1 MSMFSLSAVSLAHLF
16 PVSLCTKVLV
26 IPCLCLDEF
35 AVILKFELC
44 FKIPFLYPVSL
55 RIRLKSAKLAHRAPV
70 FVPLI
75 VRSGS
80 PGCTQICH
88 RLFRTISSSQNSAF
102 VLYASCLCNM
112 FLFFFLPKSP
122 FSLPAPLLCSQFP
135 LTFKLIQRYF
145 LWMRITLDLLGWV
158 LWPSFVLLQ
167 QVGKTLSDLLPSCV
181 AFLLEEGKYFVSTSL
196 RLTAPRGKILSAC

>member
-1 MSMFSLSAVSLAHLF
+1 MFSLPAVSLAHLF
-16 PVSLCTKVLV
+16 LVSLCTKVLV
-26 IPCLCLDEF
+26 ILCLCLDEF

-112 FLFFFLPKSP
+112 FLFFPTQITILSTCPSP
-122 FSLPAPLLCSQFP
+122 LQPVP
-135 LTFKLIQRYF
+135 THIQ
-145 LWMRITLDLLGWV
+145 TH
-158 LWPSFVLLQ
+158 SA
-167 QVGKTLSDLLPSCV
+167 LLPLDENHS
-181 AFLLEEGKYFVSTSL
+181 
-196 RLTAPRGKILSAC
+196 